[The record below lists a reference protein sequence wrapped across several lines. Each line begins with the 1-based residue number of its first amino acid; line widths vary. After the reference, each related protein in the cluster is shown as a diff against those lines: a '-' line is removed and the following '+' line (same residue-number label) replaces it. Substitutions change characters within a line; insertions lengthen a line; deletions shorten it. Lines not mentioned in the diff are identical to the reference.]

1 MSLLQN
7 PREGRLRA
15 PWRLLL
21 QSALLLA
28 IAVVGFVAVSPLAG
42 RTTPLALNTLVMAFA
57 VGVSVPVAA
66 RLFDHRP
73 LDDLGLHVDRQ
84 WWLDCGFGL
93 ALGAG
98 LQTLVFAAQVA
109 AGLVVVTDVARLS
122 PSLLSGLASS
132 LAMFVAVGVYE
143 EVLSRG
149 YQLTNAAEG
158 LRGYLGHR
166 GAVAAAV
173 LLTSGLFGALH
184 AANPG
189 ATAVSVL
196 GVSLAGVW
204 LALGYVL
211 TGELA
216 IPVGAHVS
224 WNFFLGA
231 VYGFPVSG
239 NRISPSLVRIQE
251 IGPDALTGGQFG
263 PEAGLVGIAAI
274 LLGSVAVVGYVAA
287 RDGRLSIAASVT
299 VPDILPER

>member
-1 MSLLQN
+1 MRLLRN

-21 QSALLLA
+21 QTGLLLA
-28 IAVVGFVAVSPLAG
+28 IAVVGFVAVSPLVG
-42 RTTPLALNTLVMAFA
+42 RATPIALNTLVMAFA

-66 RLFDHRP
+66 RLFDRRP
-73 LDDLGLHVDRQ
+73 LDDLGLHIDRQ

-98 LQTLVFAAQVA
+98 LQTLVFAAQVVS
-109 AGLVVVTDVARLS
+109 GLVVVTDVAS
-122 PSLLSGLASS
+122 PSPALLTGFVSS

-149 YQLTNAAEG
+149 YQLTNVAEG

-166 GAVAAAV
+166 GAVAVAV

-189 ATAVSVL
+189 ATVVSVL

-216 IPVGAHVS
+216 IPIGAHVS
-224 WNFFLGA
+224 WNFFLGPI
-231 VYGFPVSG
+231 YGFPVSG
-239 NRISPSLVRIQE
+239 NRVSPSLVRVQE
-251 IGPDALTGGQFG
+251 IGPDVLTGGSFG
-263 PEAGLVGIAAI
+263 PEAGLVGVAAVLI
-274 LLGSVAVVGYVAA
+274 GSVAVVGYVAA
-287 RDGRLSIAASVT
+287 RDGRVALAASVT
-299 VPDILPER
+299 VPDVLPSK